1 MRAAIGSSVAALLGA
16 AFLCSDSIAQSPS
29 TAQVWG
35 APTSSSPSM
44 PPFELRSTPPA
55 PEPPVTRRWVHLE
68 GPDDLKHLREINLN
82 HYLRAQRILK
92 AANEICQP
100 ETFKVKA
107 RLARFSGEFPS
118 CQSWMTS
125 YPPKK
130 WLRFHLDDVGYIA
143 LVSVNLDGRPEDIA
157 NKR

>member
-1 MRAAIGSSVAALLGA
+1 
-16 AFLCSDSIAQSPS
+16 
-29 TAQVWG
+29 
-35 APTSSSPSM
+35 M
-44 PPFELRSTPPA
+44 PPFELRSSPPA

-68 GPDDLKHLREINLN
+68 GPADLEQLRETNLN
-82 HYLRAQRILK
+82 HYLRAERIMK

-107 RLARFSGEFPS
+107 LLARFSGEFPS

-125 YPPKK
+125 YPPKT

-143 LVSVNLDGRPEDIA
+143 LVSVNLYGRLEDTA
-157 NKR
+157 HNR